1 MPRAK
6 KTVKKA
12 ETSTEVDVKKIKAAL
27 KKELLKDLKKE
38 LQTELQDALLNIEIE
53 PSATS
58 FDVDYDIVN
67 KEIQNA
73 VKSEL
78 NKLVKKL
85 ESANRGETQALT
97 FSNNLVEVVSNL
109 DGISVKRANE
119 EDSIFTLSKNGSL
132 AFGNRVP
139 RTVGVGTAHFRM
151 KGAGKSP
158 IPTNGPGSTRGVI
171 VESDGDDSNAFIFR
185 ALSTGNRQ
193 GFNIDGIGKVSIGT
207 NSLDTKG
214 LVTVSNNYNDLDG
227 LNILAKSKYFT
238 NSVLSLG
245 STSDLRDTFNY
256 IDAKGNKGQDIETS
270 YFRVN
275 GKGETFTDKGY
286 YSNSSG
292 YAELFEWA
300 DGNSKNEDRIGLTVA
315 INSDGKLIDANDDNE
330 QIIGVVVDTAAVI
343 GNTGWNMWQGKPNET
358 AKTKKY
364 KIVEWYDDAGLL
376 HSEYVTSLPKEFAFP
391 ENAII
396 YETEQNGQDLERPL
410 LSASY
415 DVDKNYKPRLQ
426 RGWSLVALKG
436 TVTLYRGQNVKSSWI
451 KVRDLNDELEQRI
464 LI

>member
-53 PSATS
+53 PSTTS

-73 VKSEL
+73 VKSES

-207 NSLDTKG
+207 NSLHTKG

-256 IDAKGNKGQDIETS
+256 IDAKGNKGQDIET
-270 YFRVN
+270 
-275 GKGETFTDKGY
+275 
-286 YSNSSG
+286 
-292 YAELFEWA
+292 
-300 DGNSKNEDRIGLTVA
+300 
-315 INSDGKLIDANDDNE
+315 
-330 QIIGVVVDTAAVI
+330 
-343 GNTGWNMWQGKPNET
+343 
-358 AKTKKY
+358 
-364 KIVEWYDDAGLL
+364 
-376 HSEYVTSLPKEFAFP
+376 
-391 ENAII
+391 
-396 YETEQNGQDLERPL
+396 
-410 LSASY
+410 
-415 DVDKNYKPRLQ
+415 
-426 RGWSLVALKG
+426 
-436 TVTLYRGQNVKSSWI
+436 
-451 KVRDLNDELEQRI
+451 
-464 LI
+464 